1 MRLGIAKLEKLRFSF
16 VSALTFHYL
25 CSTNY
30 KLRTVMET
38 LEKIFA
44 AKLLKVKAIKLQP
57 TNPFTW
63 ASGWKSTPA
72 GYMMRRL
79 RGYLAAEGFE
89 EINDRAGDA
98 VEERHHLCKEAA
110 DAFVVGL
117 DAEILRDGFA
127 ESDGRVRN

>member
-1 MRLGIAKLEKLRFSF
+1 MNTVAEKVAS
-16 VSALTFHYL
+16 YL
-25 CSTNY
+25 
-30 KLRTVMET
+30 LD
-38 LEKIFA
+38 I
-44 AKLLKVKAIKLQP
+44 KAIKLEP
-57 TNPFTW
+57 THPFTW

-117 DAEILRDGFA
+117 DAEILCDGFA
-127 ESDGRVRN
+127 ESDGCVRN